1 MTNDDIQRF
10 WSKVEKAGGCWL
22 WLDAAGEGYG
32 QFSLGRGK
40 SAKAHRIAWELV
52 RGEVPFPIVN
62 QCGNTMCVN
71 PDHWKERGKMQYAA
85 NGKRIRYTKKDIS
98 DEQIAANIERIGKRE
113 DARVRSCQNLNQQS
127 GDPIRDIMHHGRL
140 HATVVS

>member
-10 WSKVEKAGGCWL
+10 WSKVEKTDACWL

-40 SAKAHRIAWELV
+40 PAKAHRIAWELV
-52 RGEVPFPIVN
+52 RGETPFAIVN

-71 PDHWKERGKMQYAA
+71 PDHWKERGKTQYTA
-85 NGKRIRYTKKDIS
+85 NGKRIRYTEKKLTR
-98 DEQIAANIERIGKRE
+98 EELAARIEAIGKRE
-113 DARVRSCQNLNQQS
+113 DANPKQQT
-127 GDPIRDIMHHGRL
+127 GDPIRDIMHYGRL